1 MPIDEGAILVVGGA
15 GFIGSHMAFVLQQ
28 AGYPVVVLDNLSKGH
43 GEAVGCAPL
52 VVGDLA
58 DRILLEQLFGQYHF
72 KAVMHFASYIEVAE
86 SVREPLTYYENN
98 VTGTLTL
105 LSVMLKY
112 NVYELVFSSSAA
124 VYGEPR
130 VTPIPETHP
139 LLPLHPY
146 GRSKQMIEAMIQDIG
161 KSNGLRYAILRYFNA
176 AGAAY
181 QQGLG
186 ERHMPESHLIP
197 LLLSVAAGEQSH
209 LMMHGDDYPTPDGT
223 CIRDYVHVLDL
234 CEAHLLALRAL
245 SERNNCIVNLGSGVG
260 MSVRSVL
267 QAARNITGCAIPV
280 HIAPRRPGDP
290 TTLVADITLA
300 QQQLGWQP
308 TRSTLDKM
316 IHDAW
321 QYLLQIQVV
330 SAK

>member
-1 MPIDEGAILVVGGA
+1 MPIDAGTVLVVGGA
-15 GFIGSHMAFVLQQ
+15 GFIGSHMVFVLQQ
-28 AGYPVVVLDNLSKGH
+28 AGYSVVVLDNLSKGH
-43 GEAVGCAPL
+43 REAVGRTPL
-52 VVGDLA
+52 IVGDLA
-58 DRILLEQLFGQYHF
+58 DRTLLDELFSQYTF
-72 KAVMHFASYIEVAE
+72 QAVMHFASYIEVAE

-98 VTGTLTL
+98 VAGTLTL

-112 NVYELVFSSSAA
+112 NVHELVFSSSAA

-146 GRSKQMIEAMIQDIG
+146 GRSKQMIEAIIQDVG
-161 KSNGLRYAILRYFNA
+161 KSTGLRYAILRYFNA

-181 QQGLG
+181 QYGLG
-186 ERHMPESHLIP
+186 ERHTPESHLIP
-197 LLLSVAAGEQSH
+197 LLLAVAAGKQSH
-209 LMMHGDDYPTPDGT
+209 LMLYGDDYPTPDGT

-234 CEAHLLALRAL
+234 CEAHLFALHAL
-245 SERNNCIVNLGSGVG
+245 SRQDSCIVNLGSGVG
-260 MSVRSVL
+260 MSVHSVL
-267 QAARNITGCAIPV
+267 EMARHITGCAIPV

-290 TTLVADITLA
+290 ATLVADITLA

-308 TRSTLDKM
+308 IRSTLDNM

-321 QYLLQIQVV
+321 QYLLQNA
-330 SAK
+330 SLTLS